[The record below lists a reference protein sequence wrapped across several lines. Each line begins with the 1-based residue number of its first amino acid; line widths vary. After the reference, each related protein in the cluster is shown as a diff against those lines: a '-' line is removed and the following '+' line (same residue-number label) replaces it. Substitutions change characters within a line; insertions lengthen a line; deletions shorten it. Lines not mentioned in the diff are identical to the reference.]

1 MPDSNPSIKAVRML
15 AWCTALWALSFP
27 TMKVLTLTQQNL
39 VPGESSWFLAA
50 ACVVYRFGIAGLLVA
65 GASWR
70 TLGQL
75 TRSEIGQGV
84 GLGLFGGGGILLQM
98 DGLMYTSA
106 STSAF
111 LTQCYALFIP
121 LWLAVR
127 RWQRPAP
134 SVWIS
139 CLLVMV
145 GVAILSKVNWQT
157 MRMGRGE
164 WETIAASV
172 LFTGQ
177 ILWLERPPYA
187 RNNAN
192 HFSMVMFLVMALVCL
207 PVGCWAVSS
216 VEDWWRAY
224 SHPATWGFL
233 GILVGFSTLG
243 GYLLMNRWQRHV
255 PATQAGLIYCLEPVF
270 ASLLAMVL
278 PAWFSR
284 WSGAAYANETLT
296 THLLLGGGLIIAA
309 NVLIQW
315 TASRKEAGARKEI
328 L

>member
-111 LTQCYALFIP
+111 WTQWYALFVP
-121 LWLAVR
+121 RWLAVR
-127 RWQRPAP
+127 RWQRRAHPG
-134 SVWIS
+134 WTR

-145 GVAILSKVNWQT
+145 GEAILSK
-157 MRMGRGE
+157 
-164 WETIAASV
+164 
-172 LFTGQ
+172 
-177 ILWLERPPYA
+177 
-187 RNNAN
+187 
-192 HFSMVMFLVMALVCL
+192 
-207 PVGCWAVSS
+207 
-216 VEDWWRAY
+216 
-224 SHPATWGFL
+224 
-233 GILVGFSTLG
+233 
-243 GYLLMNRWQRHV
+243 
-255 PATQAGLIYCLEPVF
+255 
-270 ASLLAMVL
+270 
-278 PAWFSR
+278 
-284 WSGAAYANETLT
+284 
-296 THLLLGGGLIIAA
+296 
-309 NVLIQW
+309 
-315 TASRKEAGARKEI
+315 
-328 L
+328 

>member
-1 MPDSNPSIKAVRML
+1 MPDSNQSIKAVRML

-27 TMKVLTLTQQNL
+27 TMKALTLVQQNL
-39 VPGESSWFLAA
+39 APAESSWFLAA

-70 TLGQL
+70 TLGRL

-98 DGLMYTSA
+98 DGLVYTSA

-134 SVWIS
+134 AVWIS

-145 GVAILSKVNWQT
+145 GVAILAKVNWQT
-157 MRMGRGE
+157 MHMGRGE

-177 ILWLERPPYA
+177 ILWLERPQYA
-187 RNNAN
+187 RNDAN
-192 HFSMVMFLVMALVCL
+192 HFSLVMFLVMSLACL
-207 PVGCWAVSS
+207 PVGCWAASR
-216 VEDWWRAY
+216 VEDWWRVY

-270 ASLLAMVL
+270 ASLFAMVL

-284 WSGAAYANETLT
+284 WSGTDYANETMT
-296 THLLLGGGLIIAA
+296 SNLLLGGGFIIAA

-315 TASRKEAGARKEI
+315 TASRNQAGTLKEI